1 MTAVHKRR
9 LHALCT
15 RDQKSDKMNNC
26 DIVDLPERF
35 MDLSDLRIFAAVVRE
50 GGITRAAERLHRVQ
64 SNVTTR
70 IRQLEE
76 DLRVALFV
84 REGKRLHLAPAGQ
97 ILLSYADRLL
107 ALADEARGAVQDAR
121 PRGTFRLGA
130 MESTAAV
137 RLPEPLSEYHRRY
150 PNVVLE
156 LRTGNP
162 QVLASAI
169 LAGDLD
175 AALVAEPIADAP
187 FEKTF
192 AFEEELV
199 IVAAAG
205 HPPIGKKGG
214 LPRSIIVFEHGCPHR
229 KRLEDWY
236 AIRLE
241 MPERMIELTSYHAM
255 LGCVVAGM
263 GAALMPR
270 SVLTTFPERKRLSI
284 HNLAGAENRAR
295 IVLIWRK
302 GAGSAN
308 IEALEEILRGRRARA
323 NGSRPR
329 LKSGRLK
336 AGAPHVDE
344 LEPTSGV

>member
-1 MTAVHKRR
+1 
-9 LHALCT
+9 
-15 RDQKSDKMNNC
+15 
-26 DIVDLPERF
+26 
-35 MDLSDLRIFAAVVRE
+35 MDLSDLQIFSAVVRE
-50 GGITRAAERLHRVQ
+50 GGVTRAAERLHRVQ

-76 DLRVALFV
+76 DLAVPLFI

-97 ILLSYADRLL
+97 VLLGYAERLL
-107 ALADEARGAVQDAR
+107 ALADEARGAVQDAK

-137 RLPEPLSEYHRRY
+137 RLPGLLSEYHRRY
-150 PNVVLE
+150 PGVVLE

-162 QVLASAI
+162 QILGSAI
-169 LAGDLD
+169 LAGELD
-175 AALVAEPIADAP
+175 AALVAEPVADAP

-192 AFEEELV
+192 AFDEELV
-199 IVAAAG
+199 IVAAAN

-214 LPRSIIVFEHGCPHR
+214 LPRTIIVFEHGCPHR

-236 AIRLE
+236 ASRRE
-241 MPERMIELTSYHAM
+241 MPERTIELASYHAM

-263 GAALMPR
+263 GIALIPK

-284 HNLAGAENRAR
+284 HLLARTENRAR
-295 IVLIWRK
+295 TVLICRN

-308 IEALEEILRGRRARA
+308 VKALQEILQGRKLASSSKIRIT
-323 NGSRPR
+323 GM
-329 LKSGRLK
+329 
-336 AGAPHVDE
+336 E
-344 LEPTSGV
+344 I